1 MRDPIHFS
9 VKILSHAVSNTIHYL
24 ALPYSLQTTTSAC
37 FCSHTVPKMFKSAK
51 NAWGI
56 KKDAQKKPQTNTTE
70 NNNKKKCIV
79 FECKEHH

>member
-1 MRDPIHFS
+1 
-9 VKILSHAVSNTIHYL
+9 
-24 ALPYSLQTTTSAC
+24 
-37 FCSHTVPKMFKSAK
+37 MFKSAK